1 MDDLRGP
8 CLPRGPRLPRG
19 PCLPCGRLP
28 WDPVSAPL
36 GCHLPRSRSL
46 RPPLTVALGS
56 PAALTLSVVGVP
68 GSEEVNASPRLS
80 QTFLPLSDGDKKTLK
95 RKKVNQFFKT
105 MVSPR
110 L

>member
-1 MDDLRGP
+1 MQH
-8 CLPRGPRLPRG
+8 
-19 PCLPCGRLP
+19 
-28 WDPVSAPL
+28 WWETTAPL
-36 GCHLPRSRSL
+36 SPRI
-46 RPPLTVALGS
+46 LGS

-68 GSEEVNASPRLS
+68 GTDEASASPRLS

-105 MVSPR
+105 MVSPG